1 MRILETLEHRYF
13 FSDKPYLWILA
24 ETMPFLCGKIE
35 LRTGHELVNAVL
47 QAGVAGILSIA
58 GGILPFIKTDEFQ
71 YLKHLL
77 CDFVKKRVGAA
88 KKRTDAP
95 LSD

>member
-1 MRILETLEHRYF
+1 MALCEI
-13 FSDKPYLWILA
+13 A
-24 ETMPFLCGKIE
+24 EESISHISQFTQIGFTKE
-35 LRTGHELVNAVL
+35 FADQNA
-47 QAGVAGILSIA
+47 
-58 GGILPFIKTDEFQ
+58 KTDEFQ